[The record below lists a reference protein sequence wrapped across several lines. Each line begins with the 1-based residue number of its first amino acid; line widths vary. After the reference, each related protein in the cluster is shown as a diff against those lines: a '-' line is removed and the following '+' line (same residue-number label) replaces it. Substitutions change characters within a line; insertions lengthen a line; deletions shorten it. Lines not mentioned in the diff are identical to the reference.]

1 MELNPNGL
9 TDFTHKLES
18 EIIPLLRKQAG
29 FMDEITFVEP
39 DGKRAFA
46 VSLWDSKQNAE
57 TYSQKSY
64 ADVTKMLSKL
74 IKGTPQVKTFEVAH
88 STFHKIGAKQKAA

>member
-1 MELNPNGL
+1 MDLKPNSQ

-39 DGKRAFA
+39 GGKRAFA
-46 VSLWDSKQNAE
+46 VSLGTASK
-57 TYSQKSY
+57 
-64 ADVTKMLSKL
+64 MPKL
-74 IKGTPQVKTFEVAH
+74 TARHPMPK
-88 STFHKIGAKQKAA
+88 